1 MKELCFRTFSFC
13 VLKDEEVMEYLKEV
27 GPDTLMPCFSV
38 NIKGNKSV
46 ELCNAVNTALFQ
58 SLRHTSDEHTAHR
71 IPLIVTSS
79 CKIPYKQSVA
89 VSDFK
94 KRLGVN
100 LIVFLCYWFS
110 CMLQI
115 LIIKSGFKTQK
126 CTPFKHNE
134 AGESLEVS
142 IFLFFTVE
150 TWLLSTRSIPKILCF
165 KSSTWYNSFFSFLFF
180 SFLFYVIFF
189 Q

>member
-13 VLKDEEVMEYLKEV
+13 ILKDEEVMEYLKEV

-71 IPLIVTSS
+71 IPLIVTAS
-79 CKIPYKQSVA
+79 CKIPYKQGVA

-115 LIIKSGFKTQK
+115 LIIKSGFKTQNFHRSNITK
-126 CTPFKHNE
+126 LVFL
-134 AGESLEVS
+134 ESLEVS
-142 IFLFFTVE
+142 IFLFFYSGNLTP
-150 TWLLSTRSIPKILCF
+150 I
-165 KSSTWYNSFFSFLFF
+165 NSFNTQNF
-180 SFLFYVIFF
+180 VF
-189 Q
+189 QITHMV

>member
-1 MKELCFRTFSFC
+1 MIFYITVRWQFMKGLCFRTFFSC
-13 VLKDEEVMEYLKEV
+13 ILKDEEVMEYLKEV

-71 IPLIVTSS
+71 IPLIVTAS

-100 LIVFLCYWFS
+100 LTVFLCY
-110 CMLQI
+110 
-115 LIIKSGFKTQK
+115 
-126 CTPFKHNE
+126 
-134 AGESLEVS
+134 
-142 IFLFFTVE
+142 
-150 TWLLSTRSIPKILCF
+150 
-165 KSSTWYNSFFSFLFF
+165 
-180 SFLFYVIFF
+180 
-189 Q
+189 

>member
-1 MKELCFRTFSFC
+1 MKELCFRTFSSC
-13 VLKDEEVMEYLKEV
+13 ILKDEEVMEYLKEV

-71 IPLIVTSS
+71 IPLIVTAS

-100 LIVFLCYWFS
+100 LTVFLCYWFS
-110 CMLQI
+110 RMLQI

-126 CTPFKHNE
+126 FPPFKNNE
-134 AGESLEVS
+134 AGVSGESLEVS
-142 IFLFFTVE
+142 FFFFFYSGNLTP
-150 TWLLSTRSIPKILCF
+150 I
-165 KSSTWYNSFFSFLFF
+165 NSFNTQNFVLQITHM
-180 SFLFYVIFF
+180 V
-189 Q
+189 

>member
-1 MKELCFRTFSFC
+1 
-13 VLKDEEVMEYLKEV
+13 MEYLKEV

-71 IPLIVTSS
+71 IPLIVTAS

-100 LIVFLCYWFS
+100 LTVFLCY
-110 CMLQI
+110 
-115 LIIKSGFKTQK
+115 
-126 CTPFKHNE
+126 
-134 AGESLEVS
+134 
-142 IFLFFTVE
+142 
-150 TWLLSTRSIPKILCF
+150 
-165 KSSTWYNSFFSFLFF
+165 
-180 SFLFYVIFF
+180 
-189 Q
+189 